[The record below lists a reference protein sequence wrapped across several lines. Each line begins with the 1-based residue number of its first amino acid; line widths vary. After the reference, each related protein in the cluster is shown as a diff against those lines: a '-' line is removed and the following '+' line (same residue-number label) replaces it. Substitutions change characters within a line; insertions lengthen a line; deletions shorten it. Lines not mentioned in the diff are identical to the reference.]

1 MIPSRHGTTIA
12 FKKGGSSMNKMKK
25 ICSLLLFV
33 VLLLSVLAQPVLAEK
48 PGDECVIV
56 VPFKAPDEIKHLYIV
71 GVNYSLSSG
80 LTFVSASSDGSL
92 IIIPEMIEPGFFMGI
107 APNQG
112 EAAYQTGI
120 TQGELKIRVKINDN
134 ATNRE
139 TVNVTNIEGASFE
152 DGLWQGSVGTPKEH
166 VISVDASMRGE
177 SGDPEDNETVPE
189 DGEGAETIQ
198 PDSKARKAAKTV
210 QPGDV
215 LSIDIPFDAN
225 EPMHILSMRYRM
237 TPGLAF
243 VSAASFDNT
252 QLVLY
257 EVTDKYLNALSGTIQ
272 GITSGYV
279 RVNVKVNS
287 DAAGEQVFSAYDIVG
302 YDLNDGR
309 EFRLCD
315 HKDWVFNVAA
325 PKRGVSGGR
334 GATGT
339 DPKQSFPKTGE
350 SSGYYPWL
358 SLLLMSAG
366 GLFLLARRRKISQQR
381 D

>member
-56 VPFKAPDEIKHLYIV
+56 VPFKAPEGIKHLYIV

-92 IIIPEMIEPGFFMGI
+92 IIIPEMSEPGFFMGI

-112 EAAYQTGI
+112 ETAYQTGL

-134 ATNRE
+134 AANRE

-152 DGLWQGSVGTPKEH
+152 DDLWQGSAGTPKEH
-166 VISVDASMRGE
+166 VISVDASMRG
-177 SGDPEDNETVPE
+177 
-189 DGEGAETIQ
+189 
-198 PDSKARKAAKTV
+198 
-210 QPGDV
+210 
-215 LSIDIPFDAN
+215 
-225 EPMHILSMRYRM
+225 
-237 TPGLAF
+237 
-243 VSAASFDNT
+243 VS
-252 QLVLY
+252 
-257 EVTDKYLNALSGTIQ
+257 
-272 GITSGYV
+272 
-279 RVNVKVNS
+279 
-287 DAAGEQVFSAYDIVG
+287 GEQG
-302 YDLNDGR
+302 
-309 EFRLCD
+309 
-315 HKDWVFNVAA
+315 VAEDTA
-325 PKRGVSGGR
+325 
-334 GATGT
+334 ATET
-339 DPKQSFPKTGE
+339 EPKQSFPKTGE

-358 SLLLMSAG
+358 SLLLISAG

>member
-1 MIPSRHGTTIA
+1 
-12 FKKGGSSMNKMKK
+12 MNKMKK

-56 VPFKAPDEIKHLYIV
+56 VPFKAPDDIKHLKVISV
-71 GVNYSLSSG
+71 KYSLSSG
-80 LTFVSASSDGSL
+80 LTFVSAFCDAL
-92 IIIPEMIEPGFFMGI
+92 ITIDEKSEPGFFMGL
-107 APNQG
+107 AQDLGQPG
-112 EAAYQTGI
+112 FQTGL
-120 TQGELKIRVKINDN
+120 TQGELIIRVKINDN

-139 TVNVTNIEGASFE
+139 TVNVTNMVGASYV
-152 DGLWQGSVGTPKEH
+152 DGYRKVSIGTPQEH
-166 VISVDASMRGE
+166 VISVDAPKSDE

-189 DGEGAETIQ
+189 DGEGAEAIQ
-198 PDSKARKAAKTV
+198 PDSEARKAAKTV

-225 EPMHILSMRYRM
+225 EPMHIVSMHYRM

-257 EVTDKYLNALSGTIQ
+257 EVTDKYLQALSGSIQ

-279 RVNVKVNS
+279 RINVKVNS

-302 YDLNDGR
+302 YDLNDGK
-309 EFRLCD
+309 EFWLYD
-315 HKDWVFNVAA
+315 HKEWVFNVAA
-325 PKRGVSGGR
+325 PKRGVSGEQGVAEDTA
-334 GATGT
+334 ATET
-339 DPKQSFPKTGE
+339 EPKQSFPKTGE

-358 SLLLMSAG
+358 SLLLISAG

>member
-1 MIPSRHGTTIA
+1 
-12 FKKGGSSMNKMKK
+12 MNKMKK

-56 VPFKAPDEIKHLYIV
+56 VPFKAPDDIKHLYIV

-92 IIIPEMIEPGFFMGI
+92 IIIPEMSEPGFFMGI

-112 EAAYQTGI
+112 EAAYQTGL

-139 TVNVTNIEGASFE
+139 TVNVTNIEGGAFVDE
-152 DGLWQGSVGTPKEH
+152 VWQGSVGTPKEH
-166 VISVDASMRGE
+166 VISVDVSMRGE
-177 SGDPEDNETVPE
+177 PGDPEVTETVPE

-198 PDSKARKAAKTV
+198 PDAEARKAAKTV
-210 QPGDV
+210 QPGDL

-225 EPMHILSMRYRM
+225 EPMHIVSMHYRM
-237 TPGLAF
+237 TPGLSF

-252 QLVLY
+252 QLLLY
-257 EVTDKYLNALSGTIQ
+257 EVTDKYLHALSGTAQ

-302 YDLNDGR
+302 YDLNDGK
-309 EFRLCD
+309 EFWLCD
-315 HKDWVFNVAA
+315 HKEWVFNVAA
-325 PKRGVSGGR
+325 PKRGVSGEQEAAEDTA
-334 GATGT
+334 ATET
-339 DPKQSFPKTGE
+339 EAKQSFPKTGE

-358 SLLLMSAG
+358 SLLLISAG

>member
-1 MIPSRHGTTIA
+1 MHPMIPSRRGTTIA
-12 FKKGGSSMNKMKK
+12 FKKGGSSVNKMKK

-56 VPFKAPDEIKHLYIV
+56 VPFKAPDDIKHLKVISV
-71 GVNYSLSSG
+71 KYSLSSG
-80 LTFVSASSDGSL
+80 LTFVSASSDAL
-92 IIIPEMIEPGFFMGI
+92 ITIDEKSEPGFFMGL
-107 APNQG
+107 AQDLG
-112 EAAYQTGI
+112 EPAFQTGL
-120 TQGELKIRVKINDN
+120 TQGELIIRVKINDN

-139 TVNVTNIEGASFE
+139 TVNVTNMVGATYV
-152 DGLWQGSVGTPKEH
+152 DGYRKVSIGTPQEH
-166 VISVDASMRGE
+166 VISVDVPKSGE

-198 PDSKARKAAKTV
+198 PDSEARKAAKTV

-215 LSIDIPFDAN
+215 VSIDIPFDAN
-225 EPMHILSMRYRM
+225 EPLYILSMHYRM

-252 QLVLY
+252 QLTFY
-257 EVTDKYLNALSGTIQ
+257 DVTDKYLHALSGSVQ
-272 GITSGYV
+272 GVTSGYV

-287 DAAGEQVFSAYDIVG
+287 DVAGEQVFSAYNIVG

-309 EFRLCD
+309 EIRLCD
-315 HKDWVFNVAA
+315 HKEWVFNVEDTAA
-325 PKRGVSGGR
+325 TETES
-334 GATGT
+334 
-339 DPKQSFPKTGE
+339 KQSFPKTGE
-350 SSGYYPWL
+350 SSGYYSWL
-358 SLLLMSAG
+358 SLLLISAG